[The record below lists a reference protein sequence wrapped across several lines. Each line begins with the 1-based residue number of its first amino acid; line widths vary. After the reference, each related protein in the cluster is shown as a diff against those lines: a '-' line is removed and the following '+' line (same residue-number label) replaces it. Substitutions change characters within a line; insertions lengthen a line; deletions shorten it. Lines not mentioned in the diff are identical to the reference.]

1 MSPDDLDEVMRI
13 EELSFSTPWSRA
25 FFERE
30 LVNPVSFPY
39 TERLRSGGRDRCAAY
54 VVFWIVSGEGH
65 ILNLA
70 VDPGL
75 RRTGIA
81 KRLLVFVLRF
91 FIDRG
96 VEEVFLEVREN
107 NAAAISLYQGFGF
120 ETLFVRKRYYGDE
133 DAIVMRRSLE

>member
-25 FFERE
+25 FFESE
-30 LVNPVSFPY
+30 LANPVSYPY
-39 TERLRSGGRDRCAAY
+39 TERLRRGGRDRCAAY

-75 RRTGIA
+75 RRCGIA

-91 FIDRG
+91 FTDRG